1 MGRFIIR
8 RLAGMIFVLFAISV
22 IVFLIFNV
30 IPNSDPA
37 QRMAGKNAT
46 PALVASINKDWGF
59 EDPLPQ
65 QYLTMMKKVFSGE
78 LISYSNQL
86 NVNEQIKK
94 GLPATFSVAIG
105 AAVIWMFFGI
115 VFGYISAVRAGGAT
129 DRLLTVAALVGI
141 SLPVFVLAA
150 LFLKYFAYDT
160 GWFPSSGYVELTE
173 EPIEWAYHL
182 ILPWTTLAIIYVG
195 FYSRVLRS
203 NMLDAMD
210 GDYVRTA
217 RAKGLTEAQVMRRHV
232 LRNSLIPIIT
242 LFGLDFGAVVFG
254 GAILTEAI
262 FSLNGVGDYAYQ
274 ATINLDL
281 PPIMAV
287 TLFGAFFVVL
297 FNALVDIAYA
307 YLDPRVRLG
316 ESAQ

>member
-1 MGRFIIR
+1 MGQFIVR
-8 RLAGMIFVLFAISV
+8 RLMGMILVLFAISI

-46 PALVASINKDWGF
+46 PALVESINKDWGF
-59 EDPLPQ
+59 NDPLPQ
-65 QYLTMMKKVFSGE
+65 QYLTMMKKIFSGE

-86 NVNEQIKK
+86 NVTEQISK
-94 GLPATFSVAIG
+94 GLPATFSLSIG
-105 AAVIWMFFGI
+105 AAVIWMFFGVI
-115 VFGYISAVRAGGAT
+115 FGYLSAVRAGGVT
-129 DRLLTVAALVGI
+129 DRLLTVLAIVGI
-141 SLPVFVLAA
+141 SMPVFVLAA
-150 LFLKYFAYDT
+150 VFLKYLAYDT
-160 GWFPSSGYVELTE
+160 GIFPSGGYVKLTE

-182 ILPWTTLAIIYVG
+182 VLPWVTLAIIYVG

-203 NMLDAMD
+203 NMLDAMS

-217 RAKGLTEAQVMRRHV
+217 RAKGLTERQVMRRHV
-232 LRNSLIPIIT
+232 LRNSLIPIVT